1 MTKDKF
7 NEMKTGVEELLKKTI
22 AKEDK
27 FILKIDFTKKKVL
40 DSKWNIIEKNY
51 NFPTLSYE
59 TTLKHNEKLQAILK
73 ELFEKFP
80 KI

>member
-40 DSKWNIIEKNY
+40 DSK
-51 NFPTLSYE
+51 
-59 TTLKHNEKLQAILK
+59 
-73 ELFEKFP
+73 
-80 KI
+80 